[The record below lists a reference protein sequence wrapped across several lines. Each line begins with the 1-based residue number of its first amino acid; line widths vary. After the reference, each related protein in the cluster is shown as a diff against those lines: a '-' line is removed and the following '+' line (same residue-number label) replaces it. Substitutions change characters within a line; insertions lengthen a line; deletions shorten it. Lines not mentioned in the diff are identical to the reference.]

1 MGLEIG
7 QDERS
12 SYASKYQ
19 AATTRMASSG
29 RNIPAKAQTMQNL
42 QLLLAAAKK
51 NKPVTRVEN
60 ARMLRA
66 KFTELQD
73 SPDGADL
80 DPLTVPKCV
89 ECNHCGWPVY
99 PRESKVA
106 TKKTFARA
114 GIDRGSK
121 KEEEAKRRAAIQAAL
136 DAGEEIPE
144 DLLKG
149 ETQGPAASEADSR
162 DTVERQADQLQE
174 LEDRNQELEKRLE
187 DMENQSRTLVDE
199 RDRLQEELDDATDR
213 IEYMEEAE
221 QRWRDK
227 VSKARI
233 ENDRLLQ
240 ELERS
245 SFVSS
250 DREGGLIASL
260 LDARQLREVIAV
272 LKRRRLL
279 MLTKMQQELRKR
291 QEEGEVKTALDS
303 WKLEITKEVY
313 EKKLDALEAR
323 RRKEVGELEVLLAAD
338 RAHIARL
345 QAQVEQLRG
354 KIKKAAQHFLERTL
368 STNTFP
374 WAHGHALRA
383 WCGIHP
389 SLVLENELER
399 TRKKLKETEE
409 ALVEA
414 TERRDTLQV
423 ELDQVVAE
431 RDDLRQRIDSAL
443 AELEYIKEEAG
454 LDEESIA
461 RRKAAQKAHE
471 DEWHRR
477 LKEVQD
483 KLDEL
488 QEKYDNETEVLQ
500 KQLKA
505 IQSKLAITQ
514 DALNATSARPGSGSD
529 PDAFRVV
536 PNGQGILCCGCLKQI
551 VLRDV
556 TPLPPKRAMSVS
568 TPDLETARRA
578 FFKKGLG
585 GRLQQDDKFQ
595 NMLWNDAK
603 DPYRLSK
610 LVEEP
615 EFQVIREP
623 SSPKPDSSPRPGL
636 PKLKSNSGLVSL
648 KSSMRDFRPR
658 CFR

>member
-1 MGLEIG
+1 MSGHHTLPSTK
-7 QDERS
+7 QL
-12 SYASKYQ
+12 
-19 AATTRMASSG
+19 TTRMASSG

-42 QLLLAAAKK
+42 QHLLAAAKK

-89 ECNHCGWPVY
+89 ECNHCGWPV
-99 PRESKVA
+99 A
-106 TKKTFARA
+106 TKKTFAKA

-121 KEEEAKRRAAIQAAL
+121 KEEEAKRRAAIQAAI

-144 DLLKG
+144 ELLKQ
-149 ETQGPAASEADSR
+149 ETHGPAGSEADSR
-162 DTVERQADQLQE
+162 DTVERMADQLQE
-174 LEDRNQELEKRLE
+174 LEERNQQLEKQL
-187 DMENQSRTLVDE
+187 DDLENQSKTLVDE

-227 VSKARI
+227 VAKARI

-272 LKRRRLL
+272 MKRRRKL
-279 MLTKMQQELRKR
+279 MLANMQVELKKR
-291 QEEGEVKTALDS
+291 QEEDEVKSVLNAWKIRIMKEAHQRELDN
-303 WKLEITKEVY
+303 
-313 EKKLDALEAR
+313 LDAR
-323 RRKEVGELEVLLAAD
+323 RRKEVHELQEQLLAD
-338 RAHIARL
+338 RTHIGAL
-345 QAQVEQLRG
+345 QAHVEQLRG
-354 KIKKAAQHFLERTL
+354 KIRQAAHRMIERSMSSKAWPFAQ
-368 STNTFP
+368 
-374 WAHGHALRA
+374 GHALSA

-399 TRKKLKETEE
+399 TRQKLKETEE
-409 ALVEA
+409 ALVA
-414 TERRDTLQV
+414 ANERCDALQV
-423 ELDQVVAE
+423 ERDKIAEE
-431 RDDLRQRIDSAL
+431 RDALEQRIEGVL
-443 AELEYIKEEAG
+443 AEMEYIKEEAG

-471 DEWHRR
+471 DEWNRR

-488 QEKYDNETEVLQ
+488 QDKYDNETETLA

-505 IQSKLAITQ
+505 VQSKLAITQ

-556 TPLPPKRAMSVS
+556 TPLPPKSAMSAS
-568 TPDLETARRA
+568 APELETARRA

-595 NMLWNDAK
+595 NMVWNDAK

-610 LVEEP
+610 LVAEP
-615 EFQVIREP
+615 EFQVVREP
-623 SSPKPDSSPRPGL
+623 SSPKPDASPRPGL
-636 PKLKSNSGLVSL
+636 PKLKSKSGLVSL